1 MPFRILSMAF
11 HLLLITAE
19 RPGLGLVTT
28 ISNAVVC
35 FLRWRKGEQSGDLP
49 EPDESE
55 QE

>member
-1 MPFRILSMAF
+1 MAF

-19 RPGLGLVTT
+19 RPGFGLV
-28 ISNAVVC
+28 AVVC